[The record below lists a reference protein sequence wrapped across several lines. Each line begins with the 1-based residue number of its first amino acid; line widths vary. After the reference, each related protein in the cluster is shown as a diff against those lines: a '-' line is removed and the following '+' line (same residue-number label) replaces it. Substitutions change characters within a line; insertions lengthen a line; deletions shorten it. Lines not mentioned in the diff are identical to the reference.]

1 MVVLILILL
10 LIALLYFINNH
21 ISKFNDKKVFLNS
34 LSGLG
39 DRILTLIGFMTV
51 CKYTGC
57 TPVYRFSC
65 VSSEFRCYDERL
77 MKVTGIELPNDGENE
92 YTSKINHNGNP
103 NTVSP
108 RIIYEY
114 LKTKK
119 PEITY
124 EEVSKEFE
132 RVAQKQIGF
141 SEIITSKIPNG
152 LNTAYGIHL
161 RKSDKIRGSVSGDIF
176 TTEKDLETI
185 IECLVNDIAE
195 IMSKETNVKIL
206 VVSESTEWKQEVEGM
221 ISKRGKCE
229 FIQLD
234 YGDLENEYTGFSAVL
249 DLACLS
255 KCKKIFKGLN
265 YSGFTI
271 LAAILG
277 NVELVEYSDKINNY
291 DETCTR
297 AYDSV
302 LNKRDYSL
310 IDNKCIS
317 QFLHDSNNIF
327 MLD

>member
-1 MVVLILILL
+1 MNPGIEGISDRLLAVIGAEVLCNTLGYKLVV
-10 LIALLYFINNH
+10 NMDTCRE
-21 ISKFNDKKVFLNS
+21 S
-34 LSGLG
+34 
-39 DRILTLIGFMTV
+39 
-51 CKYTGC
+51 
-57 TPVYRFSC
+57 
-65 VSSEFRCYDERL
+65 RCYDKRL
-77 MKVTGIELPNDGENE
+77 FSLNDILMDSNE
-92 YTSKINHNGNP
+92 HSYKNNINP
-103 NTVSP
+103 NGP
-108 RIIYEY
+108 QNLAPWRLYEY

-302 LNKRDYSL
+302 LNKRDYSARENICMHPGNL
-310 IDNKCIS
+310 II
-317 QFLHDSNNIF
+317 NI
-327 MLD
+327 